1 MRKYSSYI
9 LFLLITI
16 LVSLL
21 YLNNF
26 GPLVSLQRSIHDS
39 LCSIAAP
46 EQTGKSVALVTI
58 DKKALESYG
67 EWPWNRDLIADL
79 TAAVD
84 SGKPKG
90 ILLDMDLSENSQQ
103 DSAGYTTVLA
113 DQISTIGHVILPYE
127 IALAQFRSNK
137 TSKPEHLF
145 QNSILVDNPLGLMEE
160 GSSLQ
165 ARKVFLPA
173 ERLLDVKPA
182 IGFEYVQSD
191 DDRVV
196 RYQPLAVNYDGYYY
210 PSVVLQS
217 AAMSLGVHPDQI
229 KIIENQEIQLGG
241 KRNIPINQ
249 FTASYTLYPSSMN
262 FPKYSAAEVLE
273 DGFNFS
279 NLKDKLVIITVDD
292 RSQVEYYATSLSN
305 ETPEYVI
312 KAAAIDNIISNN
324 LVSVRKDGQPVDL
337 MILFIF
343 GGLCAFL
350 LPRLKMQLRMAV
362 LGGAMLLLCGISYYM
377 FSSQLTLFTNIFFFL
392 QLAFFTVAAWLVD
405 SSLIAGPA
413 TASATPQ
420 RKAPPKVKKD
430 KTPTNADGDTP
441 VREVRAKASDPENIS
456 TAHIDQP
463 DHSALGSSIDIDLS
477 TVGAEAADRKSS
489 SGKLKKSPEIISS
502 SPSGSYKAV
511 GNDYNPDDELE
522 LDSNDSGN
530 TEMPSAETINVKNL
544 GRYQIL
550 GTLGKGAMGHVYK
563 GVDPAINRPVALKTI
578 RLDFVNDPEEMEE
591 LKERLFRE
599 AQAAGKLSHPN
610 IVTIYD
616 VGSEG
621 PLQYIAM
628 EYLEGQTLET
638 LIKKKT
644 QFNYRIISQ
653 IIMQICSALEYG
665 HSQGIVHRD
674 IKPANIMVLKDYSI
688 KVMDYGIA
696 RVDSH
701 SMTKT
706 GIAMGTPNYISP
718 EQLQGKSIDQRA
730 DLFSLGVVMYELLL
744 GRRPFRGENIT
755 SLIYAILNQEPERPS
770 TINPQ
775 IPLLFDH
782 IITRS
787 LKKNPSERYQRA
799 KEISADLSDFVEAFA
814 VKK

>member
-26 GPLVSLQRSIHDS
+26 GPLVSLQRSIHDT
-39 LCSIAAP
+39 LCSLGAP
-46 EQTGKSVALVTI
+46 EQAGQSVALVTI
-58 DKKALESYG
+58 DKKSLDTYG

-113 DQISTIGHVILPYE
+113 DQIGAIGHVILPYE
-127 IALAQFRSNK
+127 IALAQFRGNK
-137 TSKPEHLF
+137 TTKPDHLF
-145 QNSILVDNPLGLMEE
+145 QNSMLVDNPLGLMEE

-165 ARKVFLPA
+165 VRKVFLPA
-173 ERLLDVKPA
+173 ERLLDAKPA

-191 DDRVV
+191 DDRMV
-196 RYQPLAVNYDGYYY
+196 RHQPLAMNYDGYYY

-217 AAMSLGVHPDQI
+217 AAMTLGIHPDQM
-229 KIIENQEIQLGG
+229 KIIEHQEIQLGAM
-241 KRNIPINQ
+241 RTIPINE
-249 FTASYTLYPSSMN
+249 FTACYTLYPSSMN
-262 FPKYSAAEVLE
+262 FPKYSAADVLE
-273 DGFNFS
+273 DGFNFA
-279 NLKDKLVIITVDD
+279 NLKGKMVIVTVED
-292 RSQVEYYATSLSN
+292 RSQVELYATSLSS
-305 ETPEYVI
+305 ETPEYII
-312 KAAAIDNIISNN
+312 KAAAIDNIINNN
-324 LVSVRKDGQPVDL
+324 LVSIRKDGQPIDL

-350 LPRLKMQLRMAV
+350 LPRLQMKIRMLV
-362 LGGAMLLLCGISYYM
+362 LGGGALVLSGISYYM
-377 FSSQLTLFTNIFFFL
+377 FASQLMLFTNVFFFL
-392 QLAFFTVAAWLVD
+392 QLTIFMVAAWLVD
-405 SSLIAGPA
+405 SSLITG
-413 TASATPQ
+413 SAAVHAAPQ

-430 KTPTNADGDTP
+430 KFGMDNEPP
-441 VREVRAKASDPENIS
+441 IREVRAKASDPENIP
-456 TAHIDQP
+456 TTHVEQP
-463 DHSALGSSIDIDLS
+463 DHSALGSSIDIELS
-477 TVGAEAADRKSS
+477 TVATEAGKSS

-511 GNDYNPDDELE
+511 DNDYNPDDAIE
-522 LDSNDSGN
+522 LDSESGKQ
-530 TEMPSAETINVKNL
+530 EMPAEVLNVKNL

-718 EQLQGKSIDQRA
+718 EQLQSKSIDQRA

-770 TINPQ
+770 TVNPQ